1 MRPLASRAVVHY
13 QAGRLPD
20 AAADLDL
27 AVELAPE
34 LTELYQNRAVALQEL
49 GRRDEAARDL
59 STYLELCPDAEDRDA
74 VQESL
79 STLAGVR

>member
-1 MRPLASRAVVHY
+1 
-13 QAGRLPD
+13 LPD

-34 LTELYQNRAVALQEL
+34 LPELYQNRAVALQEL